1 MAYEIVF
8 CKYCNS
14 PEVVR
19 YGTQSGRSRFRCKVC
34 ERIFKT
40 EYVYRAYEPGVKDQI
55 VDIAMNGGGIRDTA
69 RILNIGKNTVISTL
83 KKTPPKWSP

>member
-8 CKYCNS
+8 CRYCNS

-19 YGTQSGRSRFRCKVC
+19 YGTQSGRSSFRCKDC
-34 ERIFKT
+34 GRIFKT
-40 EYVYRAYEPGVKDQI
+40 DYVYRAYEPGVKDQI
-55 VDIAMNGGGIRDTA
+55 VDIATNGVGIRDTA
-69 RILNIGKNTVISTL
+69 RILNIGKITVIFHA